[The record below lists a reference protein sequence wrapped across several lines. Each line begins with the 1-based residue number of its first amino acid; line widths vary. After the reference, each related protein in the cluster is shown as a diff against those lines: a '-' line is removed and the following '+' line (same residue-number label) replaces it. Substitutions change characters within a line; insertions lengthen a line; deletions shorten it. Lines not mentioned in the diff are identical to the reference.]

1 MAAGRADYCLQGRWQ
16 TLREG
21 YVVIYRPGEPLITL
35 GLSVTE
41 IAALW
46 GCDNPLYFSRAFSRH
61 FQLSPTAYQRAIGIN
76 AGRGCSHNRKTAQM
90 TLALARFMRA
100 SFQWDTPVSL
110 GDEGLLVQEYLKL
123 YRIRY
128 ESRLDALTDYRAE
141 DGNLLM
147 PK

>member
-1 MAAGRADYCLQGRWQ
+1 
-16 TLREG
+16 
-21 YVVIYRPGEPLITL
+21 
-35 GLSVTE
+35 
-41 IAALW
+41 
-46 GCDNPLYFSRAFSRH
+46 
-61 FQLSPTAYQRAIGIN
+61 
-76 AGRGCSHNRKTAQM
+76 M

-110 GDEGLLVQEYLKL
+110 GDEGLLVQEYLKI